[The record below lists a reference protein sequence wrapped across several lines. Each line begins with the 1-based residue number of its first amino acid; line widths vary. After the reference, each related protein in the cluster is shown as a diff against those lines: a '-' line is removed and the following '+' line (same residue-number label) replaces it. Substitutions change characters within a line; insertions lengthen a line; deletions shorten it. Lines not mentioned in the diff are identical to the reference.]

1 MNEKSRSISRRAF
14 FTAAALTGA
23 LAATPAFANY
33 GGGGDEVAAAE
44 TDDMTAADEAV
55 SLTSDALAVVN
66 QSYRYYSVLVSKGY
80 LALRSAPSYDPRNEG
95 GKLYTGDTVM
105 VLDTSNPTY
114 WFVWVPSLDATGYV
128 NRHYLVGGD
137 YYYTVSVA
145 KGYLALRTAKVYD
158 SSNEI
163 GALYTGDVVYVL
175 DTSDELY
182 WYVYSPTLRA
192 AGFVN
197 KRYLVGGQYVGE
209 DYIVSVAS
217 GYLALRS
224 APSYDEANE
233 LAALYSGDVVQL
245 RGTASGTYWWV
256 YAPNFG
262 LSGYVN
268 SNYLVAAS
276 SPIYGVTYT
285 VSVANG
291 YLALRTEMEYDESN
305 EIGALYNGDIVYLQT
320 KSSGKYWYVYA
331 PSLDA
336 YGFVNASYL
345 Q

>member
-1 MNEKSRSISRRAF
+1 MNEKSRRISRRAF
-14 FTAAALTGA
+14 FTVAALTGA
-23 LAATPAFANY
+23 LAATPAFAND
-33 GGGGDEVAAAE
+33 GGGDFAVAE
-44 TDDMTAADEAV
+44 SDDMTAGDEPVA
-55 SLTSDALAVVN
+55 LTSDALAVVN
-66 QSYRYYSVLVSKGY
+66 QTYRYYSVLVSKGY

-95 GKLYTGDTVM
+95 GKLYTGATVM

-158 SSNEI
+158 EANEI

-182 WYVYSPTLRA
+182 WYVYAPSLRA

-197 KRYLVGGQYVGE
+197 MRFLVGGQYVGD
-209 DYIVSVAS
+209 DYVVSVAQ

-233 LAALYSGDVVQL
+233 LAALYNGDVVQL
-245 RGTASGTYWWV
+245 RGTAAGTYWWV
-256 YAPNFG
+256 YAPDYG

-268 SNYLVAAS
+268 SNYLLPGS
-276 SPIYGVTYT
+276 SHVSGVTYT
-285 VSVANG
+285 VKVASG
-291 YLALRTEMEYDESN
+291 YLALRTEMEYDEAN
-305 EIGALYNGDIVYLQT
+305 EIGALYNGDIVYLQSKT
-320 KSSGKYWYVYA
+320 SGKYWYVYA

-336 YGFVNASYL
+336 FGFVNASYL

>member
-14 FTAAALTGA
+14 FTVAALTGA
-23 LAATPAFANY
+23 LAATPAFAND
-33 GGGGDEVAAAE
+33 GGGDFAVAE
-44 TDDMTAADEAV
+44 SDDMTAGDEPVA
-55 SLTSDALAVVN
+55 LTSDALAVVN
-66 QSYRYYSVLVSKGY
+66 QTYRYYSVLVSKGY

-95 GKLYTGDTVM
+95 GKLYTGATVM

-158 SSNEI
+158 EANEI

-182 WYVYSPTLRA
+182 WYVYAPSLRA

-197 KRYLVGGQYVGE
+197 MRFLVGGQYVGD
-209 DYIVSVAS
+209 DYVVSVAQ

-233 LAALYSGDVVQL
+233 LAALYNGDVVQL
-245 RGTASGTYWWV
+245 RGTAAGTYWWV
-256 YAPNFG
+256 YAPDYG

-268 SNYLVAAS
+268 SNYLLPGAS
-276 SPIYGVTYT
+276 HVSGVTYT
-285 VSVANG
+285 VKVASG

-305 EIGALYNGDIVYLQT
+305 EIGALYNGDIVYLQSKT
-320 KSSGKYWYVYA
+320 SGKYWYVYA

-336 YGFVNASYL
+336 FGFVNASYL